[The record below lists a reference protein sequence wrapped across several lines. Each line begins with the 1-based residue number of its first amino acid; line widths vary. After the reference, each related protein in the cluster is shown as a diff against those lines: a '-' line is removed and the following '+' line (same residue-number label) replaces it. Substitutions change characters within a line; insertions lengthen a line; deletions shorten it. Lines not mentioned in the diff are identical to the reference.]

1 MGNEH
6 AANDVIAVKDI
17 VKHFGDTKAL
27 QGVSFSIPK
36 QQIFGLLGPSG
47 AGKTTLIKILTGQMI
62 QDSGKAFVNGVDC
75 NAIDETTYATM
86 GQVLD
91 TTGLYER
98 LSVWQN
104 LALYAEIFK
113 VDKVAIPAVLEE
125 VGLLQDKNKAVSKL
139 SKGMRQRLDIARA
152 TLHKPTILFLDEP
165 STGLDPVTMNQIHDK
180 ILTLRDEG
188 ATIFLTTHN
197 MEEAYKLCDM
207 VALLNEGHIVEMD
220 EPVILCRKY
229 NEKNEIEIVLKDG
242 SKKTLTNSPESA
254 PIIAAYLKDNA
265 IQSIHSSEPNL
276 EHVFIRLTGRGLV
289 S

>member
-6 AANDVIAVKDI
+6 AANDVIIVKDI

-27 QGVSFSIPK
+27 QSVSFSIPK

-47 AGKTTLIKILTGQMI
+47 AGKTTLIKILTGQML
-62 QDSGKAFVNGVDC
+62 QNSGKAFVNGVDC

-104 LALYAEIFK
+104 LTLYAEIFK
-113 VDKVAIPAVLEE
+113 VDKAAITAVLEE

-180 ILTLRDEG
+180 ILALRHG
-188 ATIFLTTHN
+188 R
-197 MEEAYKLCDM
+197 
-207 VALLNEGHIVEMD
+207 
-220 EPVILCRKY
+220 PVKRRAHRR
-229 NEKNEIEIVLKDG
+229 DG
-242 SKKTLTNSPESA
+242 
-254 PIIAAYLKDNA
+254 
-265 IQSIHSSEPNL
+265 
-276 EHVFIRLTGRGLV
+276 
-289 S
+289 